1 MTPTLS
7 IDDTDSLAVVAE
19 VGLAAH
25 PEWVAAIWCTWAG
38 LGAIVAAAQAR
49 RGHDVRPLLA
59 LGLVLGPF
67 LHLYGRT
74 SLPFIESGS
83 EPEVVRHGGGDRTG
97 RPVLVVLDDDP
108 NAVVDALPALRL
120 VATDAPVEI
129 VRLVNHDVVRS
140 PDGDEHSIVVRT
152 AEAAALFL
160 HEFDPALVLVP
171 GGGPEALH
179 EYSRARGAAAIVV
192 VGPDVGQRGP
202 GVEPSGR
209 AAIIVDGRAT
219 PLEHLR

>member
-7 IDDTDSLAVVAE
+7 LDDTDSPAVVAE

-25 PEWVAAIWCTWAG
+25 PEWVAAVWCTWAG
-38 LGAIVAAAQAR
+38 LGALVAATQAR

-67 LHLYGRT
+67 LHVYGRS
-74 SLPFIESGS
+74 SLPFIERDS
-83 EPEVVRHGGGDRTG
+83 EPEVVRHGGDG
-97 RPVLVVLDDDP
+97 RAGQPVLVVLDDDP
-108 NAVVDALPALRL
+108 HAVVDALPALRL
-120 VATDAPVEI
+120 VATEAPVEA

-140 PDGDEHSIVVRT
+140 PHGDERSAAIRS

-160 HEFDPALVLVP
+160 HEFDPTLVLVP
-171 GGGPEALH
+171 GGGPDALH
-179 EYSRARGAAAIVV
+179 EYARSRGARAVV
-192 VGPDVGQRGP
+192 VSGDAHA
-202 GVEPSGR
+202 GR